1 MTTEQIIFSIISAI
15 AGIAS
20 SVAAIFM
27 WIISK
32 KLYNLQKSIE
42 DSKKT
47 LVHIWSNS
55 NKNLT
60 LINLGKQSLPIRT
73 LRLLEGKRSSYN
85 RNIDFTLIKAR
96 EENDQ
101 EPKLFLSNRDILL
114 IHEKIYNLNLKQE
127 QLQMT
132 FEVMYYDN
140 SFEFVEIDTSNLG
153 GKYILTGIGTKPL

>member
-47 LVHIWSNS
+47 LVHIWCNS